1 MDIKLHHISVRD
13 LVEGYRDDAEE
24 GVTGYGGRLDI
35 RPKYQ
40 REFVYRDEQRNA
52 VIHTALREFPL
63 NVMYWVITGEDAYEV
78 LDGQQRTISLCQFV
92 AGDFSILIDGE
103 PHYFHTLPADR
114 RKKLLDYKLMVYF
127 CEGSDSEKLD
137 WFNTVNIAG
146 EELSKQELRN
156 AVYTGPWLTWAKR
169 YFSKTGCAAKGLA
182 DKYVSCKVNRQELLE
197 LALKWISN
205 DCITDY
211 MAKHQHD
218 PNANELWLYF
228 QQVIAWVQTIFP
240 TYRREMK
247 GLPWGTLYNKYKDT
261 PLDTD
266 RLEAETARLMA
277 DDEVESKKGIYI
289 YLLDGKKKHLSLRT
303 FSKTEAR
310 TAYEKQR
317 GICAICK
324 KHVADIDDMEADHIV
339 PWHRGGRTVPE
350 NLQML
355 CRDCNREKGG
365 K

>member
-1 MDIKLHHISVRD
+1 MKIELHHISVRD
-13 LVEGYRDDAEE
+13 LSEDYRDNAEE

-40 REFVYRDEQRNA
+40 REFVYRDAQRNA
-52 VIHTALREFPL
+52 VIHTALRGFPL
-63 NVMYWVITGEDAYEV
+63 NVMYWVRTGEDAYEV

-92 AGDFSILIDGE
+92 AGDFSVLIDGE

-114 RKKLLDYKLMVYF
+114 QKTLLDYELMVYF

-182 DKYVSCKVNRQELLE
+182 DKYISCKVNRQELLE
-197 LALKWISN
+197 LALTWIS
-205 DCITDY
+205 DGRITDY
-211 MAKHQHD
+211 MAKHQND
-218 PNANELWLYF
+218 ANANELWLYF
-228 QQVIAWVQTIFP
+228 QQVIAWVQTVFP

-247 GLPWGTLYNKYKDT
+247 GLAWGVLYNKYKDT
-261 PLDTD
+261 SLDTD

-277 DDEVESKKGIYI
+277 DSEVQNKKGIYH
-289 YLLDGKKKHLSLRT
+289 YLLDGKEKHLNLRA
-303 FSKTEAR
+303 FSSDEAR
-310 TAYEKQR
+310 SAYEKQG
-317 GICAICK
+317 GICPICN
-324 KHVADIDDMEADHIV
+324 KHFGIDDMEADHIV
-339 PWHRGGRTVPE
+339 PWHRGGRTTPD